1 MVSKLDLK
9 QPLKHL
15 YQPTPKQ
22 FTVVDVPPMHFLLID
37 GAGDPNTSAE
47 YKQAVE
53 ALYGLAYTLKFAV
66 KKAQQI
72 DYGVM
77 PLEGLWWVPDMATF
91 SVERKDEWL
100 WTMMILQPDF
110 ITAEQVEAARAATAR
125 KKDLPAL
132 DKVRFDVFHEG
143 LAVQILHV
151 GPYAAEGPTL
161 EQMHAFIQKN
171 GWVISGKHHE
181 IYLSDPIRT
190 APDKLKTVLRQPI
203 RQSAG

>member
-22 FTVVDVPPMHFLLID
+22 FTVVDVPPMNFLLID

-110 ITAEQVEAARAATAR
+110 ITTEQVETARAATAR

-132 DKVRFDVFHEG
+132 DKVRFEVFHEG

-161 EQMHAFIQKN
+161 ERMHAFIRKN

-181 IYLSDPIRT
+181 IYLTDPIRT
-190 APDKLKTVLRQPI
+190 APDKLRTVLRQPI
-203 RQSAG
+203 RQIAG

>member
-1 MVSKLDLK
+1 MNKLDLK

-15 YQPTPKQ
+15 YAPTPKQ
-22 FTVVDVPPMHFLLID
+22 FTVVDVPPMNFLTID
-37 GAGDPNTSAE
+37 GAGNPNTAAE

-53 ALYGLAYTLKFAV
+53 ALYSLAYTLKFAI
-66 KKAQQI
+66 KKTQQT

-91 SVERKDEWL
+91 STERKDDWL

-110 ITAEQVEAARAATAR
+110 ITPEQVEDARAAAAK

-132 DKVRFDVFHEG
+132 PKVRFESFHEG

-151 GPYAAEGPTL
+151 GPYSAEGPTL
-161 EQMHAFIQKN
+161 AGMHTFIRRN
-171 GWVISGKHHE
+171 GWELHGKHHE
-181 IYLSDPIRT
+181 IYLSDPART
-190 APDKLKTVLRQPI
+190 VPDKLKTVLRQPV
-203 RQSAG
+203 RAV